1 MVLFVALAIALFT
14 FLVSA
19 TIILF
24 VVGPTL
30 LLQPRRRSAEF
41 YRKLGLPTNPSEVDL
56 LYEEIV
62 VSTTDN
68 TKLDGWLIKAAAP
81 VKGTII
87 YLHGVADCKIDG
99 IRFAKLMHD
108 NHFNIFLYDSRRH
121 GNSDGKYCTYGFYE
135 KHDVSRVIDYLA
147 ARNDI
152 ELGKVGLFGPSMG
165 AAVAIQAA
173 AIDKRIIA
181 VVSESSFA
189 TLRTIFDDYQK
200 RMIKLPFHYL
210 RNLVIVH
217 AELRVKF
224 KASEV
229 SPLEAVQT
237 IRIPILIVYGT
248 DDHLIKHQYSLML
261 FEKANQ
267 PKEIFPIHGAAHNNM
282 WDIAGKEY
290 GQKLLE
296 FFGKYLT

>member
-1 MVLFVALAIALFT
+1 MVLFIALAIALFT

-24 VVGPTL
+24 VVGPTI
-30 LLQPRRRSAEF
+30 LLQPRRRNAEF
-41 YRKLGLPTNPSEVDL
+41 YRKLGLPTIPSEADL
-56 LYEEIV
+56 LCEEIV

-108 NHFNIFLYDSRRH
+108 NHFNVFLYDSRRH
-121 GNSDGKYCTYGFYE
+121 GKSGGEYCTYGFYE
-135 KHDVSRVIDYLA
+135 KHDVSRVIDYLS
-147 ARNDI
+147 ARKDI
-152 ELGKVGLFGPSMG
+152 ELGKIGLFGTSMG

-217 AELRVKF
+217 AELRAKF
-224 KASEV
+224 KAREV

-267 PKEIFPIHGAAHNNM
+267 PKEIFPIHGAAHNNT
-282 WDIAGKEY
+282 WDIAGKKY

>member
-1 MVLFVALAIALFT
+1 MVLFIALTIALFT
-14 FLVSA
+14 FLTSA

-30 LLQPRRRSAEF
+30 LLQPKRRSAEF
-41 YRKLGLPTNPSEVDL
+41 YLKLGLPTLPSDVNLNCEDITINVDGN
-56 LYEEIV
+56 I
-62 VSTTDN
+62 
-68 TKLDGWLIKAAAP
+68 KLDGWLIKAAAP

-108 NHFNIFLYDSRRH
+108 NHYNVFLYDSRRH
-121 GNSDGKYCTYGFYE
+121 GKSEGTYCTYGFYE
-135 KHDVSRVIDYLA
+135 KYDVSCVIDYLA
-147 ARNDI
+147 ARKDI
-152 ELGKVGLFGPSMG
+152 ELGKIGLFGTSMG
-165 AAVAIQAA
+165 AAIAIQAA
-173 AIDKRIIA
+173 SIDKRITAIA
-181 VVSESSFA
+181 SENSFA

-217 AELRVKF
+217 AELRAKF
-224 KASEV
+224 KAREV
-229 SPLEAVQT
+229 SPLEAIQT
-237 IRIPILIVYGT
+237 THIPILIVCGT
-248 DDHLIKHQYSLML
+248 DDHLIKHQYSFML

-267 PKEIFPIHGAAHNNM
+267 PKKIFPILGAAHNNM

-290 GQKLLE
+290 GLKLLE
-296 FFGKYLT
+296 FFGTYLT

>member
-30 LLQPRRRSAEF
+30 LLQPRRRNAEF

-152 ELGKVGLFGPSMG
+152 ELGKIGLFGTSMG

-217 AELRVKF
+217 AELRAKF

-248 DDHLIKHQYSLML
+248 DDRLIKHQYSLML